1 MCGHRK
7 THTKTEPQW
16 LVLINKVIK
25 LNKPQKN
32 ISQSESRFNE
42 SRKTHGMPYELN
54 IKNQL
59 SDTNTKEYF
68 KMCFLTF
75 QQIYLVDSLVA
86 EAAPKSCHHKH
97 MYGHC
102 AYAVWSAVRGGQT
115 RNVYYKPLNKVSKA
129 YKLRCR

>member
-59 SDTNTKEYF
+59 SETNTKEYF

-75 QQIYLVDSLVA
+75 QQIYLVDLLVVG
-86 EAAPKSCHHKH
+86 AAPKSCHHKH
-97 MYGHC
+97 MY
-102 AYAVWSAVRGGQT
+102 VWTLRIRRVVGGARRPNQKCLLQAT
-115 RNVYYKPLNKVSKA
+115 Q
-129 YKLRCR
+129 